1 MLEKE
6 KVIQKKKQGSSEV
19 GGEGAVAEVQREGA
33 ATRKGNSGSMG
44 AWRRSSSSVVA
55 GFSTSKEEEQSSTK
69 EKQQ

>member
-6 KVIQKKKQGSSEV
+6 KVIQKKQGSSEV

-44 AWRRSSSSVVA
+44 AWRRSNSSVVA